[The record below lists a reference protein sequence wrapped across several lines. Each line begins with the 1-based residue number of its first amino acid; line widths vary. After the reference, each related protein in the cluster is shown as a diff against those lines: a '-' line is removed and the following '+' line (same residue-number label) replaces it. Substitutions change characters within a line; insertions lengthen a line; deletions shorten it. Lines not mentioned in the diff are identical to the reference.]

1 MKALILAAGEGTRLR
16 PLTLDR
22 PKPMLPVAGEPLL
35 AITVSMLRRHGI
47 TDLAVNL
54 HHRPGAIT
62 NYFGDGAAWGVSITY
77 SYEPQVMGTA
87 GAAKKLEWFLDET
100 FLVVYGDVL
109 TNLDYQRLIQFHR
122 DRQSL
127 LTLSL
132 YRVPNPTEVG
142 LVGVDSDGRVFRF
155 VEKPRPEEVFTD
167 LANSGVLVCE
177 SEVLSYVPADTFYD
191 FGHDL
196 LPTLLSLGKP
206 LYGLPLSPAEY
217 LIDIGTPENYERAQR
232 EWPAARERCTTLN
245 SG

>member
-54 HHRPGAIT
+54 HHRPEAIT
-62 NYFGDGAAWGVSITY
+62 GHFGDGADFGVSITY
-77 SYEPQVMGTA
+77 SYEQRIMGTA

-100 FLVVYGDVL
+100 FFVVYGDVL
-109 TNLDYQRLIQFHR
+109 TNLDYGELLQFHQAK
-122 DRQSL
+122 QSL

-132 YRVPNPTEVG
+132 YRVSNPTEVG
-142 LVGVDSDGRVFRF
+142 LVGVDAEGRVRRF
-155 VEKPRPEEVFTD
+155 LEKPCAEEVFTD
-167 LANSGVLVCE
+167 LANSGILVCE
-177 SEVLSYVPADTFYD
+177 PEVLSYVPQGAFYD
-191 FGHDL
+191 FGHEL
-196 LPTLLSLGKP
+196 LPALLRLEKP
-206 LYGLPLSPAEY
+206 LYGLPLAPGEY

-232 EWPAARERCTTLN
+232 EWPAVRERCSMT